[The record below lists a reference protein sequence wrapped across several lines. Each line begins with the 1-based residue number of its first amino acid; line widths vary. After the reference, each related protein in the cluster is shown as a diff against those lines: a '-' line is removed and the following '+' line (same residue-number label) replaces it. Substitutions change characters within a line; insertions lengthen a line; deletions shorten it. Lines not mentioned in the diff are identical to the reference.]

1 MEENQND
8 VQNSGTENVNN
19 SQQETT
25 SNTGNEQNAEN
36 TQSAQNS
43 ATSDNTT
50 NTQPQNNA
58 NGFNVSSEDLKKESK
73 ETVNEVKNTFKNT
86 DLKKDSQAA
95 KGFFTAFFKNP
106 LGTLKNV
113 AADSKNSFLKIAI
126 IVLVIWLVAI
136 FLLGM
141 IGMAKNYLFGAFGSF
156 ERFFNNLFS
165 NMFDILKD
173 LIAPIITVA
182 VLSGLVYGFKK
193 QKNKSFLTIASAIVI
208 AKIPVVIASIA
219 SLLTLISSSVS
230 KLTSPFSGFCSV
242 LSTVLLYFAIRDLSD
257 ESENKTYFWRFAL
270 IIGIYYVIDFVLS
283 FLGIYL

>member
-8 VQNSGTENVNN
+8 VQNSETENVNN

-25 SNTGNEQNAEN
+25 PNTENAQNAEN
-36 TQSAQNS
+36 TQSAQNF

-50 NTQPQNNA
+50 NTQSQNNA

-73 ETVNEVKNTFKNT
+73 ETLNEVKNTFKNT

-113 AADSKNSFLKIAI
+113 ATDSKNSYLKIAI
-126 IVLVIWLVAI
+126 VILVIWLLSI

-141 IGMAKNYLFGAFGSF
+141 IGMAKRYLFGTFGSF
-156 ERFFNNLFS
+156 EYFFNNLFS
-165 NMFDILKD
+165 NMFNILKN
-173 LIAPIITVA
+173 LIAPIITIA
-182 VLSGLVYGFKK
+182 VISGLVYGFKK
-193 QKNKSFLTIASAIVI
+193 QKNKSFLSIASTITI

-219 SLLTLISSSVS
+219 SLLTLINTNVS
-230 KLTSPFSGFCSV
+230 KLTTPFASFCSI
-242 LSTVLLYFAIRDLSD
+242 LSTVLLYFAIKDLSD
-257 ESENKTYFWRFAL
+257 ESESKAYFWKFAL
-270 IIGIYYVIDFVLS
+270 IMGIYYVINFILT

>member
-36 TQSAQNS
+36 TQSTQNS

-141 IGMAKNYLFGAFGSF
+141 IGMAKNYLFGTFGSF

-165 NMFDILKD
+165 NMFGILKD

-242 LSTVLLYFAIRDLSD
+242 LSTVLLYFAIKDLSD

>member
-8 VQNSGTENVNN
+8 VQNSETENVNN
-19 SQQETT
+19 SQQGTT
-25 SNTGNEQNAEN
+25 LNTEN
-36 TQSAQNS
+36 TQSTENTQNAQNS
-43 ATSDNTT
+43 TTSDNANNN
-50 NTQPQNNA
+50 NT
-58 NGFNVSSEDLKKESK
+58 NGFNVSSEDLKRESK

-113 AADSKNSFLKIAI
+113 ATDSKNSFLKIAI

-141 IGMAKNYLFGAFGSF
+141 VSMAKRYLFGAFGSF
-156 ERFFNNLFS
+156 EYFFDNLFS
-165 NMFDILKD
+165 NMFGIVKD
-173 LIAPIITVA
+173 LIAPIITVV

-230 KLTSPFSGFCSV
+230 KLTTPFSGFCSV
-242 LSTVLLYFAIRDLSD
+242 LSTVLLYFAIKDLSD
-257 ESENKTYFWRFAL
+257 ESENKTYFWKFAL
-270 IIGIYYVIDFVLS
+270 IIGIYYIIDFVLS

>member
-1 MEENQND
+1 MR
-8 VQNSGTENVNN
+8 NSLIFVFLW
-19 SQQETT
+19 
-25 SNTGNEQNAEN
+25 
-36 TQSAQNS
+36 
-43 ATSDNTT
+43 
-50 NTQPQNNA
+50 P
-58 NGFNVSSEDLKKESK
+58 L
-73 ETVNEVKNTFKNT
+73 KNTFKNT

-95 KGFFTAFFKNP
+95 KGFFTAFFRNP

-113 AADSKNSFLKIAI
+113 ATDSKNSFLKIAI
-126 IVLVIWLVAI
+126 IVLAIWLIAI

-141 IGMAKNYLFGAFGSF
+141 ISMAKRYLFGTFGSF
-156 ERFFNNLFS
+156 EYFFDNLFS
-165 NMFDILKD
+165 NMFSIVKD

-230 KLTSPFSGFCSV
+230 KLTSPFSSFCSV
-242 LSTVLLYFAIRDLSD
+242 LSTVLLFFTIKDLSE

-270 IIGIYYVIDFVLS
+270 IIGIYYVVEFVLS
-283 FLGIYL
+283 FLGIYF

>member
-1 MEENQND
+1 MEENQN
-8 VQNSGTENVNN
+8 N
-19 SQQETT
+19 SQQE
-25 SNTGNEQNAEN
+25 N
-36 TQSAQNS
+36 TQ
-43 ATSDNTT
+43 NTESTQHT
-50 NTQPQNNA
+50 NTNNTANDQSQNNT
-58 NGFNVSSEDLKKESK
+58 NGFNVSSEDLKKETK

-95 KGFFTAFFKNP
+95 KGFFTAFFRNP

-113 AADSKNSFLKIAI
+113 ATDSKNSFLKIAI
-126 IVLVIWLVAI
+126 IVLAIWLIAI

-141 IGMAKNYLFGAFGSF
+141 ISMAKRYLFGTFGSF
-156 ERFFNNLFS
+156 EYFFDNLFS
-165 NMFDILKD
+165 NMFSIVKD

-230 KLTSPFSGFCSV
+230 KLTSPFSSFCSV
-242 LSTVLLYFAIRDLSD
+242 LSTVLLFFTIKDLSD
-257 ESENKTYFWRFAL
+257 ESENKKYFWRFAL
-270 IIGIYYVIDFVLS
+270 IIGIYYVVEFVLS
-283 FLGIYL
+283 FLGIYF

>member
-50 NTQPQNNA
+50 NTRPQNNA

-141 IGMAKNYLFGAFGSF
+141 VSMAKRYLFGAFGSF
-156 ERFFNNLFS
+156 EYFFDNLFS
-165 NMFDILKD
+165 NMFGIVKD
-173 LIAPIITVA
+173 LIAPIITVV

-208 AKIPVVIASIA
+208 SKIPVVIASIA

-230 KLTSPFSGFCSV
+230 KLTTPFSGFCSV
-242 LSTVLLYFAIRDLSD
+242 LSTVLLYFAIKDLSD
-257 ESENKTYFWRFAL
+257 ESENKTYFWKFAL
-270 IIGIYYVIDFVLS
+270 IIGIYYIIDFVLS